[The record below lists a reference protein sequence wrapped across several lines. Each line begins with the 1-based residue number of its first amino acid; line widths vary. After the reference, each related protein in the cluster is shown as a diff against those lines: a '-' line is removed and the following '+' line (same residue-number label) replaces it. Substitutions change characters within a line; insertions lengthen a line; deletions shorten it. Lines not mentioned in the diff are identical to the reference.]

1 MLSSFKMGIIT
12 LINNALKGEK
22 KPLPDDFDYSR
33 LYDFAK
39 RQQIIPLLYYGVR
52 HDIRF
57 LSSAGADKLKYAA
70 LYSAAVSDHQL
81 CEVEKICAEFDKNG
95 IDYMKLKGTVLKKLY
110 PRSDMRM
117 MGDADILIRESQM
130 KDIEKLMT
138 GFGYR
143 YILVSD
149 HEWMWKKNNTIV
161 ELHKR
166 LIPSYTKDF
175 YEYYAD
181 GWIKAHKKNVDT
193 SEYIML
199 PEEEF
204 IYLFVHFAKHYRYNG
219 IGIRHATDIY
229 VFMEKHCDLDMDY
242 VNKSFKTLGIYD
254 FFVNVCRMLDVW
266 FGEGECDEISEFLTN
281 KIFQNGAYGSYQTGK
296 KSQAL
301 VLSKGTNVAGAKR
314 KKMINLIFP
323 TYNIMCY
330 TYSWLRGKPLL
341 LPIAWAYRIINV
353 LLFKR
358 DRIKLHRNDMKNI
371 NKDVIDSYQTELNF
385 VGLDFNFEV

>member
-1 MLSSFKMGIIT
+1 MGIIT

-52 HDIRF
+52 NDARF

-95 IDYMKLKGTVLKKLY
+95 IDYMKLKGTVLKKMY
-110 PRSDMRM
+110 PQKDMRV

-130 KDIEKLMT
+130 DLIGNVMHS
-138 GFGYR
+138 FGYTFKVDGE
-143 YILVSD
+143 Y
-149 HEWMWKKNNTIV
+149 EWVWKKGEVKI
-161 ELHKR
+161 ELHKKIVSSNSR
-166 LIPSYTKDF
+166 DF
-175 YEYYAD
+175 YAYFDD
-181 GWIKAHKKNVDT
+181 GWKLARKKNDLA
-193 SEYIML
+193 SEYVMSI
-199 PEEEF
+199 EDEF
-204 IYLFVHFAKHYRYNG
+204 VYLVTHFARHYRYAG

-229 VFMEKHCDLDMDY
+229 VFMEKHCELNMDY
-242 VNKSFKTLGIYD
+242 VNKVLKTLGIYT

-266 FGEGECDEISEFLTN
+266 FGEGESDEISEFLTN
-281 KIFQNGAYGSYQTGK
+281 KIFQNGAYGTYQTSL

-301 VLSKGTNVAGAKR
+301 VLSKGRDAKGAKR
-314 KKMINLIFP
+314 KKFWSLVFP
-323 TYNIMCY
+323 AYKEMCTSY
-330 TYSWLRGKPLL
+330 TWIKGRAWL
-341 LPIAWAYRIINV
+341 LPVAWVYRV
-353 LLFKR
+353 LKVLMFKR
-358 DRIKLHRNDMKNI
+358 DKIKLHRNHIKAI
-371 NKDVIDSYQTELNF
+371 NKITIDSYHAELNF

>member
-1 MLSSFKMGIIT
+1 MGIIT

-52 HDIRF
+52 HDTRF

-95 IDYMKLKGTVLKKLY
+95 IDYMKLKGTVMKKLY

-117 MGDADILIRESQM
+117 MGDADILIRESQRDLIRNVM
-130 KDIEKLMT
+130 H
-138 GFGYR
+138 GFGYTFKVDGE
-143 YILVSD
+143 Y
-149 HEWMWKKNNTIV
+149 EWVWTKGAVKI
-161 ELHKR
+161 ELHKKIVSSNSR
-166 LIPSYTKDF
+166 DF
-175 YEYYAD
+175 YAYFD
-181 GWIKAHKKNVDT
+181 NGWKLARKKNDLA
-193 SEYIML
+193 SEYVMSI
-199 PEEEF
+199 EDEF
-204 IYLFVHFAKHYRYNG
+204 VYLVTHFARHYRYAG

-281 KIFQNGAYGSYQTGK
+281 KIFQNGAYGSQRNGK

-301 VLSKGTNVAGAKR
+301 ILSKGTDVAGAKR
-314 KKMINLIFP
+314 KKMITLIFP
-323 TYNIMCY
+323 SYKVMCY
-330 TYSWLRGKPLL
+330 TYTWLKGRPLL
-341 LPIAWAYRIINV
+341 LPIVWIYRIINV

-371 NKDVIDSYQTELNF
+371 NKDVIDSYQAELNF